1 MNNKSL
7 VFALTA
13 CFVGVLIYGLQR
25 LDDWTSAAPTD
36 GPGQVVP
43 DARVSAALPPP
54 LAELA
59 GGGVRVHDDAPPVV
73 EPEPVHVTGVRWAR
87 RDIDERARR
96 GILARQEEIRR
107 FIADIDGTVELEE
120 ERFYA
125 TSAMALTT
133 YAVEVIFDATGRAV
147 TIPMGTYDAEGRKTR
162 FTIKTPD
169 YPHHN
174 LSSGGA
180 KYLIPIGEFPAYDR
194 IKELLKEYPKAEYPN
209 GVPIG
214 EVPFEDVL
222 ALGNLA
228 LSYRI
233 Q

>member
-73 EPEPVHVTGVRWAR
+73 EPEPVHVTGVRPA
-87 RDIDERARR
+87 ITNYALLNMPMMAASLSGVSGALKCVSRAC
-96 GILARQEEIRR
+96 
-107 FIADIDGTVELEE
+107 
-120 ERFYA
+120 
-125 TSAMALTT
+125 SASMRLRLTP
-133 YAVEVIFDATGRAV
+133 R
-147 TIPMGTYDAEGRKTR
+147 
-162 FTIKTPD
+162 
-169 YPHHN
+169 
-174 LSSGGA
+174 
-180 KYLIPIGEFPAYDR
+180 
-194 IKELLKEYPKAEYPN
+194 
-209 GVPIG
+209 
-214 EVPFEDVL
+214 
-222 ALGNLA
+222 
-228 LSYRI
+228 
-233 Q
+233 